1 MNWNPQLQL
10 ELEFSPSRVAIIL
23 LLILFFIFAVPL
35 VRERNILCIEGTD
48 GISGVIRTIWTN
60 PPMKRNPEYGE
71 NCYSRDSRITIL
83 SSLKKGFYHKYSH
96 TDSETDEKRTHT
108 TFVMKQD
115 FLWLFLVIPLAYFVS
130 APIKGA
136 TIDTWRSGSRVGLLN
151 LVLVGATL
159 LPGFIASGFDPN
171 VLMWSPAIVYAFP
184 PLLLLF
190 SFASPTFLD
199 LIILVI
205 LLISAVMVV
214 RVLPKVLVTR
224 KSIIYGYTLW
234 IVYLVAV
241 YLGICFLLFF

>member
-60 PPMKRNPEYGE
+60 PPMKRNFEYGE

-96 TDSETDEKRTHT
+96 TDSETGEKQTYT

-115 FLWLFLVIPLAYFVS
+115 FLWLFLVIPLVYFVS

-136 TIDTWRSGSRVGLLN
+136 TIDTWRSSSRVGLLN

-184 PLLLLF
+184 PLLLF
-190 SFASPTFLD
+190 SFVSPTFLD

-205 LLISAVMVV
+205 LLISAAVVV
-214 RVLPKVLVTR
+214 RGLPKVLVTR